1 MQPKRQRRSPKTT
14 ISMVGAFLLLG
25 SFSTPPILTQGQTA
39 PLTDLCPEPIA
50 KRMTP
55 HVVKAGETI
64 DSIAQKYQLVAETLI
79 SVNSQLSSG
88 SITPG
93 QTILIPPFNGRFV
106 TVPAGATWRDL
117 AAAYGLRADIL
128 FEINGC
134 TEKPGRAFIPGISW
148 GNRPSPAVDNYTGLA
163 QWPIQSPAQIGL
175 DYGWQNQGAGED
187 AFFHSGVDLL
197 APLDTPVMAAAAG
210 EVILVSQEGAY
221 GFLVVI
227 DHGNGRQTRYAHLS
241 RFAVGPGE
249 KVPAGKV
256 IGYVGST
263 GRPDIAP
270 SHLHFEV
277 RVQSPVGWAA
287 QDPKLHLPRQ

>member
-1 MQPKRQRRSPKTT
+1 
-14 ISMVGAFLLLG
+14 
-25 SFSTPPILTQGQTA
+25 
-39 PLTDLCPEPIA
+39 
-50 KRMTP
+50 MTP

-64 DSIAQKYQLVAETLI
+64 DSIAAQYQLVPATLI
-79 SVNSQLSSG
+79 SVNNQLSSG
-88 SITPG
+88 QVTPG

-106 TVPAGATWRDL
+106 SAPAGATWRDL
-117 AAAYGLRADIL
+117 ASAYGLRADIL

-134 TEKPGRAFIPGISW
+134 TEKPSRAFIPGISW
-148 GNRPSPAVDNYTGLA
+148 GGNAPSNVDNYTGLA
-163 QWPIQSPAQIGL
+163 QWPIQPTPKIGL
-175 DYGWQNQGAGED
+175 DYGWQNQAAGQD

-241 RFAVGPGE
+241 RFAVDPGE
-249 KVPAGKV
+249 KVPAGTV

-263 GRPDIAP
+263 GRPDIAS

-287 QDPKLHLPRQ
+287 QDPKLHLPRQIGRAHV